1 MAKKVIGTST
11 CSECGGAVHVVENE
25 RGTIGYTC
33 VPCDFSPYFKAHT
46 DGHRHRLAKT
56 TLKAAPAPEPVA
68 AKPEPKP
75 TPAPATKPA
84 PAPAKAPAPR
94 GIFHI

>member
-1 MAKKVIGTST
+1 MSKKVIGTST

-46 DGHRHRLAKT
+46 DGHRHRMAKT
-56 TLKAAPAPEPVA
+56 KLKAAPVPVPEPEPVSVA
-68 AKPEPKP
+68 KKPEP
-75 TPAPATKPA
+75 TPPPA
-84 PAPAKAPAPR
+84 PAPVKR
-94 GIFHI
+94 NTIFG

>member
-1 MAKKVIGTST
+1 MSKKVIGTST

-46 DGHRHRLAKT
+46 DGHRHRMAAT
-56 TLKAAPAPEPVA
+56 TLKAAP
-68 AKPEPKP
+68 
-75 TPAPATKPA
+75 PA
-84 PAPAKAPAPR
+84 PAPVAAAKAPAPKPPVAPAPAAPVR
-94 GIFHI
+94 RNTVFG

>member
-46 DGHRHRLAKT
+46 DGHRHRMGQTK
-56 TLKAAPAPEPVA
+56 LKAEPVPVPPV
-68 AKPEPKP
+68 PEPK
-75 TPAPATKPA
+75 APATPPTPPA
-84 PAPAKAPAPR
+84 PGKTAPVRKTVF
-94 GIFHI
+94 G